1 MECSGLDTCTGAAL
15 GAVQVYGLENAPSPT
30 RPPVFTKVY
39 MLARSK
45 LNARF
50 VYLFIEFSASAFFSM
65 MFVTTSLYEATIAGL
80 TAVQL
85 ILVGTALE
93 ISAFVFEVP
102 TGIVADVYSRR
113 LSIIIGYLLMG
124 FGFLVEGFFPAFLP
138 ILLAQV
144 IWGLGYTFTS
154 GATQAW
160 VSDEIGEDAANQLFL
175 RGTQVGLFASLLGMG
190 GAMLIGANNVALPIQ
205 VGAFGV
211 MLIGVTLL
219 LIMPETGFHPTP
231 REDRN
236 TWQHMWHTFRQGAT
250 AVRSRPRLMNI
261 VFIGL
266 FYGLYSEGFD
276 RLWVKHLL
284 DTFELP
290 ILFGSNQVAF
300 FAALRVAGAILTIL
314 AVRLVEKR
322 VDSTSPFAIGR
333 AVLVVTGTISV
344 ALIGFALSPF
354 LFLSLSLYL
363 VVSVLRNVHIPLQTA
378 WVNHKLDSQV
388 RATVHSMFGQV
399 DAIGQTL
406 GGPLVAAIASVSSAI
421 ASLVTSG
428 LLLTPALFFIERA
441 NLSSREDPEAEP
453 LPVD

>member
-1 MECSGLDTCTGAAL
+1 MTPYL
-15 GAVQVYGLENAPSPT
+15 
-30 RPPVFTKVY
+30 
-39 MLARSK
+39 K
-45 LNARF
+45 LNASF

-65 MFVTTSLYEATIAGL
+65 MFVVTSLYEATVAGL
-80 TAVQL
+80 TPVQL

-124 FGFLVEGFFPAFLP
+124 AGFLVEGFFPAFLP

-160 VSDEIGEDAANQLFL
+160 ITDEVGEEDANRLFL
-175 RGTQVGLFASLLGMG
+175 RGTQVGLFASLFGMG
-190 GAMLIGANNVALPIQ
+190 ASMLVGANHVALPLR
-205 VGAFGV
+205 VGSLGV
-211 MLIGVTLL
+211 MLIGVALAF
-219 LIMPETGFHPTP
+219 IMPETGFRPTP
-231 REDRN
+231 RADRN
-236 TWQHMWHTFRQGAT
+236 TWQHMWHTFHQGLK
-250 AVRSRPRLMNI
+250 AVRSRSRLVNI

-284 DTFELP
+284 DNFELP
-290 ILFGSNQVAF
+290 VIFGTNQVAF
-300 FAALRVAGAILTIL
+300 FAMLRVAGAVLTIL
-314 AVRLVEKR
+314 AARFVEKR
-322 VDSTSPFAIGR
+322 VDSNSSLAIGR
-333 AVLVVTGTISV
+333 AVFLVTGVISA
-344 ALIGFALSPF
+344 ALIGFAFSP
-354 LFLSLSLYL
+354 LLTLSLILYL
-363 VVSVLRNVHIPLQTA
+363 LISVLRNVQIPLQTA
-378 WVNHKLDSQV
+378 WVNQKLDAQV

-406 GGPLVAAIASVSSAI
+406 GGPLVAVIASVGSAV

-428 LLLTPALFFIERA
+428 LLLLPALFFVSRA
-441 NLSSREDPEAEP
+441 NR
-453 LPVD
+453 LPVEDASSSGLSEAQPAD

>member
-1 MECSGLDTCTGAAL
+1 MFHNL
-15 GAVQVYGLENAPSPT
+15 
-30 RPPVFTKVY
+30 
-39 MLARSK
+39 K

-50 VYLFIEFSASAFFSM
+50 VYFFIEFTASAFFSM
-65 MFVTTSLYEATIAGL
+65 MFVVTSLYEATVAGL
-80 TAVQL
+80 TPVQL

-93 ISAFVFEVP
+93 VSAFVFEVP

-124 FGFLVEGFFPAFLP
+124 LGFLVEGFFPAFLP
-138 ILLAQV
+138 ILLAQI

-160 VSDEIGEDAANQLFL
+160 ISDEVGEEAANKLFL
-175 RGTQVGLFASLLGMG
+175 RGTQVGLFASLIGMG
-190 GAMLIGANNVALPIQ
+190 SAMLVGANNVALPIQ
-205 VGAFGV
+205 VGALGV
-211 MLIGVTLL
+211 MLIGITLMI
-219 LIMPETGFHPTP
+219 IMPETGFHPTP

-236 TWQHMWHTFRQGAT
+236 TWQHMWHTFRQGAQ

-284 DTFELP
+284 DNFELP
-290 ILFGSNQVAF
+290 VLFGNNQVTF

-314 AVRLVEKR
+314 AVRFVEKR
-322 VDSTSPFAIGR
+322 VDSTSPLAIGR
-333 AVLVVTGTISV
+333 AVFLVTAVISV

-354 LFLSLSLYL
+354 LALSLSLYL
-363 VVSVLRNVHIPLQTA
+363 VVNVLRNVQIPLQTG
-378 WVNHKLDSQV
+378 WVNQKLDPQV

-399 DAIGQTL
+399 DAIGQVM
-406 GGPLVAAIASVSSAI
+406 GGPIVAGIASVGSAV
-421 ASLVTSG
+421 ASLITSG
-428 LLLTPALFFIERA
+428 LLLTPALLFIGRA
-441 NLSSREDPEAEP
+441 NSQSKDELDLEASS
-453 LPVD
+453 LPAD